1 MGAEDILEAE
11 IANAGLPPTVR
22 EFHFW
27 PGRRFRFDF
36 AFVQDRLAVE
46 IEGGTWVQGRHSR
59 PAGYERDCV
68 KYNGAALQ
76 GWTVLR
82 FTTGMV
88 VDGRALETIQQW
100 FEQRK
105 GNKEG

>member
-1 MGAEDILEAE
+1 MSAEDVLAAE
-11 IANAGLPPTVR
+11 IEVAGLPEAVR
-22 EFHFW
+22 EFYFW

-36 AFVQDRLAVE
+36 AFVKDKLAVE

-88 VDGRALETIQQW
+88 IDGRAMETIREW
-100 FEQRK
+100 FAQH
-105 GNKEG
+105 KEA